1 MSAKTAPRVRPLI
14 VCWMRTSHHS
24 MGDRGRA
31 AGPALPDRGYSRIVS
46 NWNLQ
51 PTGVSAFTTLK
62 PDMVS

>member
-1 MSAKTAPRVRPLI
+1 MGGLERTPQAPRAARDAPAEPGRPSI
-14 VCWMRTSHHS
+14 VST
-24 MGDRGRA
+24 
-31 AGPALPDRGYSRIVS
+31 PRGYSRIVS